1 MPFSQQLLD
10 WRDVL
15 AGTVAVLT
23 RSSARETSRRLSP
36 AEQAEFTTYYHAMTL
51 SQEQTYLAKGTAT
64 ERTAYLRE
72 IGLSQRFAAL
82 SPVDRATVR
91 RQRPYPGMS
100 ADALRFLWGEPYDI
114 VRQTAWDERWYYLDV
129 SCGWDALPTHASHG
143 TQVEVY
149 LVEGHVIT
157 WRKPWSDSLHTW
169 SRADADAGGHT
180 VWSVR

>member
-1 MPFSQQLLD
+1 MPFSQQLRH

-15 AGTVAVLT
+15 ARTIAVLT

-36 AEQAEFTTYYHAMTL
+36 AEQAEFTTSYHAMTL
-51 SQEQTYLAKGTAT
+51 SQEQAYLAKGTAT

-82 SPVDRATVR
+82 SPVDRAMVR
-91 RQRPYPGMS
+91 RRRPYPGMS

-114 VRQTAWDERWYYLDV
+114 VRQTARDERWYYLEV